1 MNSPPKSGELILEEA
16 KQKIRDALA
25 EVIAEQDATRESLL
39 LAVYEAI
46 KVEPGI
52 FGVSLDVKRL
62 VEHFVPD
69 IRTKLAGKTAGR
81 DMLQLF
87 QDFVTPSGSR
97 RAVRAEEAKV
107 ILGVSTFEALLKST
121 FLRRFQRGDEQ
132 FVELAYDMIVA
143 AIYSNRE

>member
-1 MNSPPKSGELILEEA
+1 MKSPPKSGELIFEEA

-25 EVIAEQDATRESLL
+25 EVVAEQDATRETLL
-39 LAVYEAI
+39 LAVYDAI

-69 IRTKLAGKTAGR
+69 IRSKLAGKTARR
-81 DMLQLF
+81 DILPLF
-87 QDFVTPSGSR
+87 QAFVTPSGSR

-121 FLRRFQRGDEQ
+121 FLRQFQRGEEQ
-132 FVELAYDMIVA
+132 FVELPHDIIVA